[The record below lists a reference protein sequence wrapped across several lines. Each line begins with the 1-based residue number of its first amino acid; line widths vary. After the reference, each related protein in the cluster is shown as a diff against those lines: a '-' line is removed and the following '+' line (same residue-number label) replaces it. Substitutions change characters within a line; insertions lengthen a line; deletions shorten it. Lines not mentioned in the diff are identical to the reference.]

1 MAPSLVPSLPLR
13 GTREPSSFVPSLP
26 LRVTRELSPPPPP
39 GGRGN
44 PGSRGYHLP
53 RQAEFPGLTG
63 PGNEGRSEGRSM
75 APSLV
80 PSLPLRGTRELS
92 SPPPWRGTRRDS
104 AVTTLIHVILIYP
117 HYYYNFNSC
126 NFNLS
131 ALLLQPLL
139 PITKAFL

>member
-13 GTREPSSFVPSLP
+13 GTREGAW
-26 LRVTRELSPPPPP
+26 SP
-39 GGRGN
+39 R
-44 PGSRGYHLP
+44 
-53 RQAEFPGLTG
+53 
-63 PGNEGRSEGRSM
+63 
-75 APSLV
+75 
-80 PSLPLRGTRELS
+80 
-92 SPPPWRGTRRDS
+92 PPWRGTRRDS